1 MSLLRLS
8 ILRAPQAAV
17 RTASVPWPERRPGSP
32 PRVSGGRVW
41 VQVALCTGGS
51 AGGCV
56 LTPVRKTLGS
66 GDKLSPGCP
75 LLRQRQNCRP
85 HCPELWAW
93 VWALSNRGHHSS
105 APARPAGPSA
115 AQDGS
120 EEGGGGLWGSTRTAR
135 AAGSPPGRVPVTA
148 HSAHRLPLGLGRVG
162 EPYTVGLPAVIPKP
176 PGGARDPL

>member
-1 MSLLRLS
+1 M
-8 ILRAPQAAV
+8 
-17 RTASVPWPERRPGSP
+17 
-32 PRVSGGRVW
+32 W

-115 AQDGS
+115 AQDGLKR
-120 EEGGGGLWGSTRTAR
+120 E
-135 AAGSPPGRVPVTA
+135 AAGSGAARAPP
-148 HSAHRLPLGLGRVG
+148 
-162 EPYTVGLPAVIPKP
+162 GLPAAPRDVFLSLRALHTGCPWVW
-176 PGGARDPL
+176 GGWENLTQWGFPL